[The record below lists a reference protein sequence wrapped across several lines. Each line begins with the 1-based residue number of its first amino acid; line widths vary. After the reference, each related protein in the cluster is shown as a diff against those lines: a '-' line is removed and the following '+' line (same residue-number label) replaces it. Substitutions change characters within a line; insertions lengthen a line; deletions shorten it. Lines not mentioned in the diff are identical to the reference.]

1 MASGGN
7 ISINAMIDSG
17 ADFSFVS
24 ASRFRQKTLQH
35 LEPVTTGTC
44 RGVDGKPVEIYGE
57 LLRDIEIGGYLVK
70 QNRFLLV
77 KGLVVPLILGADFLA
92 RLGEVTFDFQHAKL
106 LVKHAN
112 VSVNMVRDYS
122 GETTEL
128 ATVYARLASDVVI
141 PGLCEQFV
149 LCYADGLRA
158 KHDYLLEPLRT
169 DDALV
174 KPANAVVVP
183 DLDGEIWVRVANLHH
198 GHETL
203 RRGEYL
209 ALPGCTGGQ
218 N

>member
-1 MASGGN
+1 MELT
-7 ISINAMIDSG
+7 
-17 ADFSFVS
+17 
-24 ASRFRQKTLQH
+24 ASRLKFTANCCVTL
-35 LEPVTTGTC
+35 
-44 RGVDGKPVEIYGE
+44 KF
-57 LLRDIEIGGYLVK
+57 GGYLVK
-70 QNRFLLV
+70 QHRFLVV
-77 KGLVVPLILGADFLA
+77 KGLGGPLILGADFLA

-112 VSVNMVRDYS
+112 VSVNMVRDYL

-158 KHDYLLEPLRT
+158 KHDYLLAPLHT
-169 DDALV
+169 DDAMV

-203 RRGEYL
+203 RRREYL
-209 ALPGCTGGQ
+209 ATLYPDVQVGKTDRHVQQPVTGYAVGADITAQ
-218 N
+218 QHQEIDTLIAEYSDVTWQ